1 MSSSTRLLV
10 LGCVRIFQPVH
21 GYDVRRELLSWRA
34 GEWANVA
41 PGSIYNAL
49 KSMTRDGLLEVVGTD
64 QVGGRPER
72 TSYRLTTEGEKEFQ
86 SLLRDTW
93 WRVEAPLDPLMP
105 GIVLLWAMP
114 RTEAIAAL
122 KHRIAHSEGVRT
134 SRQFVIDQYKDPMS
148 EMQVKEMLRLMI
160 ARLDGEIAWA
170 RTLLARLEAGEYELA
185 GEAGALATGGPRA
198 GAAEPVPKVAS
209 GARAV
214 ARSSSKAGRSA
225 PPAKPRA
232 GGGRAGGPKRRA

>member
-1 MSSSTRLLV
+1 MVSNSTRLLV

-49 KSMTRDGLLEVVGTD
+49 KSLTRDGLLEVVGTA

-72 TSYRLTTEGEKEFQ
+72 TSYRLTGEGEKEFQ

-93 WRVEAPLDPLMP
+93 WNVEAPLDPLMP

-114 RTEAIAAL
+114 RAEAIAAL
-122 KHRIAHSEGVRT
+122 RHRIAHSEGVRT
-134 SRQFVIDQYKDPMS
+134 SRQFVIEQYADPVS

-170 RTLLARLEAGEYELA
+170 RALMSRLESGEYQLA
-185 GEAGALATGGPRA
+185 GEDGPIARTG
-198 GAAEPVPKVAS
+198 V
-209 GARAV
+209 V
-214 ARSSSKAGRSA
+214 ARSSGDSRGTDSATPRRSKSARARGEAARTRSSR
-225 PPAKPRA
+225 PRA
-232 GGGRAGGPKRRA
+232 RQPR

>member
-1 MSSSTRLLV
+1 V

-49 KSMTRDGLLEVVGTD
+49 KSLARDGLLEIVGTA

-72 TSYRLTTEGEKEFQ
+72 TSYRLTVDGEKDFQ

-93 WRVEAPLDPLMP
+93 WKVEAPLDPLMP

-114 RTEAIAAL
+114 RAEAIAAL
-122 KHRIAHSEGVRT
+122 KHRISHSEGVRT
-134 SRQFVIDQYKDPMS
+134 SRQFVIDQYKDPLS

-170 RTLLARLEAGEYELA
+170 RTLLGRLEAGEYELA
-185 GEAGALATGGPRA
+185 GESGPRTAAIATAAPKGAGAR
-198 GAAEPVPKVAS
+198 S
-209 GARAV
+209 ARA
-214 ARSSSKAGRSA
+214 AKASAA
-225 PPAKPRA
+225 PPATRPRVA
-232 GGGRAGGPKRRA
+232 AASQRARSARPKRRA